1 MNKGGWSALGRVDMV
16 LADLGTLSVSA
27 NTHSVGFGT
36 IEQRVNE
43 RAKENMTQFDVAAN
57 IEAGKLLPKK
67 ANISLPVYASINR
80 TVFTPAFD
88 PYDKDI
94 RFKEQVNRTAS
105 DKRDSMKQAA
115 MDQTTIKTINFTNV
129 KVLPSEK
136 TTLIS
141 LSNFDVNYSYTQT
154 AQSSPIVDE
163 NKVTKQRGGLGYT
176 YNAQPSFKYPFKK
189 VIKTN
194 TPWLS
199 LIKDINLNLKPSLL
213 SFRADVQRQFGQFI
227 PRIVNTRDSKVER
240 VDTTYDKYFTFDRFY
255 NLRWDLSNAVNLD
268 FSATNNARIDE
279 PFGSIDTRAK
289 KDSVKQNF
297 LKGGRNTL
305 YQQKAAIS
313 YTVPLNK
320 FPLTD
325 WITAR
330 YTYATS
336 YNWIGASR
344 LAYEL
349 GNTIENSQENN
360 ISVPFNF
367 ASLYA
372 KSKFLR
378 ALDNIPPPKVKGNTI
393 SSKASPE
400 QLLGTVLLSK
410 KETLQGLIGDK
421 RKLALKK
428 WKTLKKDQRI
438 AAKMLRANEMP
449 TLNGTTRFTGKLLT
463 MVKNLSLNYAANYR
477 SRVPGFTDS
486 AQFLGQNFNSLA
498 PGLDYAFGKQ
508 PDTTW
513 LNQKSGSGII
523 VSRSGIQLFIQTKF

>member
-1 MNKGGWSALGRVDMV
+1 MM
-16 LADLGTLSVSA
+16 
-27 NTHSVGFGT
+27 
-36 IEQRVNE
+36 
-43 RAKENMTQFDVAAN
+43 QFDIATK

-80 TVFTPAFD
+80 TVYTPAFD

-94 RFKEQVNRTAS
+94 RFKDQLSRAAA

-129 KVLPSEK
+129 KVLPGDK
-136 TTLIS
+136 TTMLS
-141 LSNFDVNYSYTQT
+141 LSNFDFNYSFTQT
-154 AQSSPIVDE
+154 AQSSPIVNE

-176 YNAQPSFKYPFKK
+176 YNAQPKFIYPFKTI
-189 VIKTN
+189 IKTN

-199 LIKDINLNLKPSLL
+199 LVKDFNLNLKPSYV
-213 SFRADVQRQFGQFI
+213 SFRADVQRQFGEFLS
-227 PRIVNTRDSKVER
+227 RILSTMDSKVDR

-255 NLRWDLSNAVNLD
+255 NLRWDVSNAVNLD

-279 PFGSIDTRAK
+279 PFGRIDTRAK
-289 KDSVKQNF
+289 RDTIQQNF
-297 LKGGRNTL
+297 LRGGRNTL
-305 YQQKAAIS
+305 YQQKASVS
-313 YTVPLNK
+313 YTIPLNK
-320 FPLTD
+320 LPITD

-330 YTYATS
+330 YTYGTS

-393 SSKASPE
+393 SSKATPE

-421 RKLALKK
+421 RKEALKK

-438 AAKMLRANEMP
+438 AARMLKANEMP
-449 TLNGTTRFTGKLLT
+449 TLNGTTRFTGKLIT
-463 MVKNLSLNYAANYR
+463 MVKNLSVNYAANYR
-477 SRVPGFTDS
+477 SRLPGFTDS
-486 AQFLGQNFNSLA
+486 TQFLGQNFSSFA
-498 PGLDYAFGKQ
+498 SGFVYAFGKQ

-513 LNQKSGSGII
+513 LN
-523 VSRSGIQLFIQTKF
+523 